1 VTAALVSWLRQLV
14 ARIAHGVSVTITW
27 VRGAWERILVRH
39 RDRLSDEPG
48 YSTSLAA
55 GLTALVGT
63 ITATPAVAAAVGVWI
78 AESLRAPGAR
88 PRARYGAPGGLW
100 EADWDEDL
108 EDEPRPWLLRH

>member
-1 VTAALVSWLRQLV
+1 MTAALVNWLKQLIT
-14 ARIAHGVSVTITW
+14 RIAHGVSVTLTW

-39 RDRLSDEPG
+39 RDRLTDEPG

-78 AESLRAPGAR
+78 AESLRAPGGR
-88 PRARYGAPGGLW
+88 SSGRYGTPGGLW

-108 EDEPRPWLLRH
+108 EDEPRPWLRRR